1 MSGTLLKEEHSVAI
15 PQKKRPTTLE
25 EAVAELKRDPLR
37 AVQLHV
43 SDVDVEVHLVNRE
56 ERKRR
61 LGDFMAEG
69 GGWKGESAEEIL
81 RILREARDA
90 GGTTEPPRG
99 L

>member
-1 MSGTLLKEEHSVAI
+1 VAI
-15 PQKKRPTTLE
+15 PEKKRPTTLE
-25 EAVAELKRDPLR
+25 EAVAELKRDPLQ
-37 AVQLHV
+37 AVRLHV
-43 SDVDVEVHLVNRE
+43 NDVDVEVHLVKSE

>member
-1 MSGTLLKEEHSVAI
+1 VAI
-15 PQKKRPTTLE
+15 PEKKRPTTLE
-25 EAVAELKRDPLR
+25 EAVAALKRDPLH
-37 AVQLHV
+37 AVRLHID
-43 SDVDVEVHLVNRE
+43 DVDVEVHLVMGEART
-56 ERKRR
+56 RR

-81 RILREARDA
+81 RLLRAARDA